1 MMIEPRNFQLREIL
15 ACPCDHKILQSVGGN
30 LICPNGHRFMIE
42 NGIPVFL
49 EHPRRELI
57 PSNMGRCKRENEHS
71 EIDPFVDDWLVNT
84 NGNLYWKARGR
95 LKRYPIPAWPS
106 VTGENKVLL
115 DIGCGWGRWT
125 MSASRAGFRS
135 VGVDIHLDALSAAQ
149 RVAAQIGAASE
160 YVCGDPEAMPFLSA
174 SMDVVYSYSVFQ
186 HLEKKK
192 VKSIF
197 KEMLRILK
205 PGGFCLIQLPN
216 TFGIFNLVRQAIRG
230 FRRARSD
237 SFEMRY
243 WSRRELRQ
251 AIEEAGLSG
260 LSTRPDGFFSQNPQ
274 MSDLDLLS
282 TTGRVIV
289 RASHLGCKA
298 ADFLPLLVRIA
309 DSWYIQAFRPGAV

>member
-1 MMIEPRNFQLREIL
+1 
-15 ACPCDHKILQSVGGN
+15 
-30 LICPNGHRFMIE
+30 
-42 NGIPVFL
+42 
-49 EHPRRELI
+49 
-57 PSNMGRCKRENEHS
+57 
-71 EIDPFVDDWLVNT
+71 
-84 NGNLYWKARGR
+84 
-95 LKRYPIPAWPS
+95 
-106 VTGENKVLL
+106 
-115 DIGCGWGRWT
+115 
-125 MSASRAGFRS
+125 
-135 VGVDIHLDALSAAQ
+135 
-149 RVAAQIGAASE
+149 
-160 YVCGDPEAMPFLSA
+160 
-174 SMDVVYSYSVFQ
+174 
-186 HLEKKK
+186 